1 MYYHNG
7 NIETS
12 ASLLVVSEPNILLLK
27 CPNSLFCCKLPPIEE
42 GLPDC
47 STYFANVTPIC

>member
-12 ASLLVVSEPNILLLK
+12 ASLLVISEPNILLLK